1 MHPAAVSAFLVE
13 DVLPE
18 GRDPATIKKQH
29 LQAKKLKMLLLKFH
43 YGHYI
48 ENRCL
53 KKSPPPRNGKF
64 LPHGAAC

>member
-48 ENRCL
+48 ENRC
-53 KKSPPPRNGKF
+53 
-64 LPHGAAC
+64 